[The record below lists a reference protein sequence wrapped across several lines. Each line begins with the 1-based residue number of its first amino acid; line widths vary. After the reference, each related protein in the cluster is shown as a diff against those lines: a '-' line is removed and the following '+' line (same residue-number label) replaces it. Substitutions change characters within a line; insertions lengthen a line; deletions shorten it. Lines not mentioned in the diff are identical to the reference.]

1 MKTVKQRWPLLFY
14 LLDASQAKMSVNPF
28 VEIHFKQMCKQIYK
42 NCHYSKYS
50 AFFDETASAE
60 NVTEISDQELKT

>member
-1 MKTVKQRWPLLFY
+1 MALIILFVGCKSSK
-14 LLDASQAKMSVNPF
+14 DVSESFCGNSF
-28 VEIHFKQMCKQIYK
+28 ECKQIYK